1 MHEVSSTLHDVWWWE
16 LELHPSLLELIHFV
30 FLSLGMKRKL
40 TNSDLRQNK
49 TWALPSENLGFM
61 WKDRD
66 NYRRKDKLSLMHNAY
81 TLCCTYFSYTCTVNN
96 STVKCMMHMLQW
108 TAEWFR
114 TMLITQFPSELRSF
128 WPLFW
133 TIHFLKDG
141 GMGSTQTSEPDV
153 GQNLG
158 LPPANYLILSVWR
171 SSSGSTSLTQSA

>member
-1 MHEVSSTLHDVWWWE
+1 
-16 LELHPSLLELIHFV
+16 
-30 FLSLGMKRKL
+30 MKRKL

-128 WPLFW
+128 WLVLNNSLSERWWNGKHTDFRARCGTESGLATSQLPDFVRLEIFIWQYLLDSKCLKQFRSLFSD
-133 TIHFLKDG
+133 L
-141 GMGSTQTSEPDV
+141 
-153 GQNLG
+153 
-158 LPPANYLILSVWR
+158 
-171 SSSGSTSLTQSA
+171 TSLEVW